1 MARHKEAEREA
12 VQSETRELLL
22 QAAAEEFARHG
33 YAGANINRSS
43 RSAGF
48 AKGTI
53 YNYFPSKR
61 GLMLALIDETAQ
73 AHLDNILAQVQE
85 EDDAARRLVR
95 FFEAGFAF
103 VTDHLAPSRV
113 MVNNIYGPDAEFKQH
128 MWQAYWP
135 MFRLVSTDIITAGIT
150 QGVFRPVDPDATAIL
165 LMTVYLGTGSQVD
178 ENGRLWLDPGQVA
191 DFALNA
197 LRQADQTLEREG

>member
-33 YAGANINRSS
+33 YAGANINRIS